1 MLLDAPQ
8 TIGNLVFGDS
18 DPGSTGNWIVD
29 DGGNPGNTLTLAAA
43 GAPTLTVNAL
53 GADAAARLAA
63 PLAGTAGLT
72 KIGPGPL
79 VLDRIN
85 TLTGAINVNGG
96 TLRLDPGSSLN
107 TGTGTVNVGVTAG
120 VRLQVNG
127 GSLSAGGLVTI
138 GSGTGGGNV
147 GALFTLDSGTATF
160 GAVRTN
166 SDSGSTIRVNGGTFA
181 ATDVNIRRNSAG
193 TPDFGSGFIVNGG
206 AATVGTIG
214 LGTNNSNGA
223 LTVAGGSLVATG
235 TVTIGNQATAG
246 RGGAMRVI
254 GGTFTSTDT
263 VNGVVLARTSGTNAN
278 NVASAAFTGGVST
291 VEKITLGF
299 DATVTAGS
307 ATLTVNGG
315 TLYLGAGGIVR
326 NGAGTF
332 ASTLNFSAGTVGAK
346 SNWSTSLPIA
356 LPSGGNVVF
365 KAGDASD
372 LPRDI
377 TLTGGLSGAGGL
389 TKAGLGTLVLPA
401 ANTFTGPVGV
411 NAGVLRVDG
420 SLAPGDLVSVNGG
433 GILAGTGTVNRAVL
447 LGAGGIIR
455 PGSASPGS
463 TLTAA
468 TLTWNGGGA
477 LAIDLTSGNRLVVAG
492 ALNRGSGGTL
502 HVELAASV
510 PPAVGTVVTLA
521 TFASTDAVPGDFTYS
536 GLPIAAASSSSVPR
550 ASRFSSP
557 APDRRPRTPTG
568 PIRRVCRRISR
579 ERHDDPD
586 NDGLVNL
593 LEFVLARDPL
603 QTNVSGIIATT
614 VVVDGQRFPAVTFVR
629 RLDLG
634 GVTFGVLTSADLA
647 FASLLG
653 GEQVSATAIDV
664 GLEQVVIR
672 SLVPLAQRPNQFF
685 RLAATLPIVPAEAIV
700 TSSPVGVMS
709 RRMDR
714 GLSGLAVPLISAD
727 HFVGVV
733 TSNTATSL
741 AFSPADGSIGS
752 LLAAAGKYYV
762 EVVTGPL
769 AGERFDVDT
778 AATMA
783 SNDATLTVTLGPGSL
798 STLPVLTTDALAG
811 GRCVLRSH
819 LTLSRLQQML
829 TPGLVGRDNL
839 LLADGVDVLEN
850 GRARTLLPARRWRH
864 VEQGRQHGRLPRQGA
879 AARQQLHARVEVRRA
894 GLAPRGQRPH
904 ERIPQEPGAR
914 HSVVR
919 VRIPAGPLAS
929 PDRRVGQ
936 PWRSRGDALDGQQR
950 VRVRRSDSGA
960 PGRAEAVGALLSARQ
975 RLDVAA
981 ARRHHRRR
989 KLSDPRRDEPD
1000 SHPPRQCRRGVPHS
1014 AAVCAVEPS
1023 HLEGRIR
1030 LAVPCRSTLA
1040 RRFGAETRLEPAR
1053 AFATL
1058 QPISRRSGRQD
1069 TEPDELRTELVADV
1083 HHLRRG
1089 VLQIQPHLRDG
1100 MACPA
1105 AHPGRRVFVGSVSLL
1120 GGRGSPLSGTRRRR
1134 RRAVGGI
1141 VRRFG
1146 NDDAC
1151 ALLEEGSG
1159 DHSQVGGRAERLTV
1173 RSRFGREFEAPRL
1186 GLARLPPVDGDGL
1199 VRVEHPLARAGRGCL
1214 TGIDGVEAIDRQRH
1228 GDTDGVGVVKPNGI
1242 FPSLERLDVP
1252 APAVGVALLRSAAY
1266 ENLYTPMVVGQGGH
1280 HGLRTE
1286 HECEAGDYQ
1295 SGDVAVHTSSCP
1307 LERGRPGILQG
1318 FAPGKWFA

>member
-1 MLLDAPQ
+1 MFRVTFSEPVSGVDASDFTATLGGGLTGAISGVSAPTGTAVDVTVGPLSGEGTVRLDVNAAGTGITDAAGNVLSGGFTTGQIFTRLLVGNGTWLRALSGGLWSDNANWQDGIVGSGAGNTAAFNTIELVDDNIVLLDAPQ

-79 VLDRIN
+79 VLDRVN
-85 TLTGAINVNGG
+85 TLTGAINVNAG

-147 GALFTLDSGTATF
+147 GGLFTLDSGTATF

-193 TPDFGSGFIVNGG
+193 TPDFASGFIVNGG

-235 TVTIGNQATAG
+235 TVTVGNQATAG

-332 ASTLNFSAGTVGAK
+332 ASTLNFSAGTVGAR

-365 KAGDASD
+365 KAADASD
-372 LPRDI
+372 LPHDI

-411 NAGVLRVDG
+411 NAGVLLVDG
-420 SLAPGDLVSVNGG
+420 SLAPGDPVSVNGG

-447 LGAGGIIR
+447 LDAGGIIR

-477 LAIDLTSGNRLVVAG
+477 LAIDLASGNRLAVAG
-492 ALNRGSGGTL
+492 ALNRGSGGAL
-502 HVELAASV
+502 HVELAASA

-536 GLPIAAASSSSVPR
+536 GLPDCRGVFIVGPTSLAFLV
-550 ASRFSSP
+550 
-557 APDRRPRTPTG
+557 TGTG
-568 PIRRVCRRISR
+568 PTAAYT
-579 ERHDDPD
+579 DWAYQAGLPADQQGAAQDPD

-603 QTNVSGIIATT
+603 RTNVSGIIATT

-653 GEQVSATAIDV
+653 VEQVSSTAIDV

-685 RLAATLPIVPAEAIV
+685 RLAATLPIVPAETIV

-733 TSNTATSL
+733 ASNTATSL
-741 AFSPADGSIGS
+741 AFSAADGSVGS

-798 STLPVLTTDALAG
+798 STLPVLTADALAG

-839 LLADGVDVLEN
+839 AA
-850 GRARTLLPARRWRH
+850 GRWRGRPGEWPRRTLLPARRWRH

-879 AARQQLHARVEVRRA
+879 AARQQLHARVEVRGA

-914 HSVVR
+914 PSVVC

-929 PDRRVGQ
+929 PDRRGGQ
-936 PWRSRGDALDGQQR
+936 P
-950 VRVRRSDSGA
+950 
-960 PGRAEAVGALLSARQ
+960 
-975 RLDVAA
+975 
-981 ARRHHRRR
+981 
-989 KLSDPRRDEPD
+989 
-1000 SHPPRQCRRGVPHS
+1000 
-1014 AAVCAVEPS
+1014 
-1023 HLEGRIR
+1023 
-1030 LAVPCRSTLA
+1030 
-1040 RRFGAETRLEPAR
+1040 
-1053 AFATL
+1053 
-1058 QPISRRSGRQD
+1058 
-1069 TEPDELRTELVADV
+1069 
-1083 HHLRRG
+1083 
-1089 VLQIQPHLRDG
+1089 
-1100 MACPA
+1100 
-1105 AHPGRRVFVGSVSLL
+1105 
-1120 GGRGSPLSGTRRRR
+1120 
-1134 RRAVGGI
+1134 
-1141 VRRFG
+1141 
-1146 NDDAC
+1146 
-1151 ALLEEGSG
+1151 
-1159 DHSQVGGRAERLTV
+1159 
-1173 RSRFGREFEAPRL
+1173 
-1186 GLARLPPVDGDGL
+1186 
-1199 VRVEHPLARAGRGCL
+1199 
-1214 TGIDGVEAIDRQRH
+1214 
-1228 GDTDGVGVVKPNGI
+1228 
-1242 FPSLERLDVP
+1242 
-1252 APAVGVALLRSAAY
+1252 
-1266 ENLYTPMVVGQGGH
+1266 
-1280 HGLRTE
+1280 
-1286 HECEAGDYQ
+1286 
-1295 SGDVAVHTSSCP
+1295 
-1307 LERGRPGILQG
+1307 
-1318 FAPGKWFA
+1318 